1 MNIFQKVGDFF
12 VNNCWFSSFS
22 KPKYWGQIVQL
33 FLLVILLKYIAFM
46 LFLITYYPIYLLQNT
61 LIFLFLFSVNGA
73 FNPLLWHVEEIHIV
87 WNDYSCDHNHN
98 DSGNAMHKKF
108 SQSCQLLQLK
118 LIMYLCYNR
127 VYLKLDILVRHFSTQ
142 VPYQTVQPIQQ
153 PTTDFGPDWLCVQQA
168 KQKHFLAFF
177 IVLL

>member
-1 MNIFQKVGDFF
+1 MFPIIQKVPGTYNHIMNIFQKVGDFF

-33 FLLVILLKYIAFM
+33 FSSCHSFEIYCFYAFSYNILPHLSITKY
-46 LFLITYYPIYLLQNT
+46 LD
-61 LIFLFLFSVNGA
+61 FLFLFSVNGA

-127 VYLKLDILVRHFSTQ
+127 VCLKLDILVRHLCSIFSIQ
-142 VPYQTVQPIQQ
+142 VPYQTVQPIQ
-153 PTTDFGPDWLCVQQA
+153 
-168 KQKHFLAFF
+168 H
-177 IVLL
+177 